1 MFSLI
6 KSGMATAMHELSVV
20 SNNIANANSNGFKK
34 TLVAFSE
41 LGDRFGSEQVD
52 SAKVGL
58 GASLGASRRSDGQG
72 SIIDTDNRTDLA
84 LLGNGMFILKN
95 PNSVTPSFTRNGT
108 FSLDDEG
115 FLRASND
122 AYVMGSPLVDGLFG
136 PTPAELDGLAPIQ
149 IPLKREEV
157 PMSELRILGDGHIEA
172 SYGTEV
178 SYPVSTV
185 ALGIF
190 SNNNGLKELGGGIY
204 AQTDKSGAV
213 SLGAPSDLGYASL
226 KSGGLEASNVNITDE
241 LTAMIRAQQ
250 QFNGSARLMQTNSE
264 MVEKLTR

>member
-1 MFSLI
+1 
-6 KSGMATAMHELSVV
+6 
-20 SNNIANANSNGFKK
+20 
-34 TLVAFSE
+34 
-41 LGDRFGSEQVD
+41 
-52 SAKVGL
+52 
-58 GASLGASRRSDGQG
+58 
-72 SIIDTDNRTDLA
+72 
-84 LLGNGMFILKN
+84 
-95 PNSVTPSFTRNGT
+95 
-108 FSLDDEG
+108 
-115 FLRASND
+115 
-122 AYVMGSPLVDGLFG
+122 
-136 PTPAELDGLAPIQ
+136 
-149 IPLKREEV
+149 
-157 PMSELRILGDGHIEA
+157 MSELRILGDGHIEA

-204 AQTDKSGAV
+204 AQTDRSGAV

-241 LTAMIRAQQ
+241 LTAMIKAQQ

>member
-41 LGDRFGSEQVD
+41 LGNRFDPEKVDR
-52 SAKVGL
+52 AKTGQ
-58 GASLGASRRSDGQG
+58 GAVLGASRRSDGQG
-72 SIIDTDNRTDLA
+72 SVVETDRKTDFA
-84 LLGNGMFILKN
+84 LIGNGMFVLKE
-95 PNSVTPSFTRNGT
+95 PTSITPAFTRNGT
-108 FSLDDEG
+108 FSLDNSG
-115 FLRASND
+115 FLRATND
-122 AYVMGSPLVDGLFG
+122 AFVMGSPLIDGDFA
-136 PTPAELDGLAPIQ
+136 PTPGDLDGLIPIQ
-149 IPLKREEV
+149 IPLTREDA
-157 PMSELRILGDGHIEA
+157 PMSELKILGNGRIAA

-178 SYPVSTV
+178 SYPIGTIT
-185 ALGIF
+185 LGLF
-190 SNNNGLKELGGGIY
+190 SNHSGLKELGGGIFS
-204 AQTDKSGAV
+204 QTEKSGV
-213 SLGAPSDLGYASL
+213 MTLGAPSDLGYASL

-250 QFNGSARLMQTNSE
+250 QFNGSARLMQANSE